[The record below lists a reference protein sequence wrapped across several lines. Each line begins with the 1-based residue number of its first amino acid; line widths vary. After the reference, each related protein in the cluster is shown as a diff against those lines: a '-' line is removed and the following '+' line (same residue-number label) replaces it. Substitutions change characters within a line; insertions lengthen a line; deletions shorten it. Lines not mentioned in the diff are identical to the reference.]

1 MKLLWLSGFPCPEYE
16 ELEKVSR
23 SPRKEELQQTELKP
37 QIIPQTES
45 EIGNW
50 LLRLAN
56 KRLKDK
62 RVRERFDENIGSI
75 VNKIEDIR
83 KSLLQESQQE
93 VFADLE
99 QRFLNESRLIFNDIK
114 EHQIIYTLNRR
125 WQKSDNN

>member
-1 MKLLWLSGFPCPEYE
+1 M
-16 ELEKVSR
+16 SR
-23 SPRKEELQQTELKP
+23 SPRREELQQTELKP

-83 KSLLQESQQE
+83 KSLSQESQQE

-114 EHQIIYTLNRR
+114 EHQIIYTLKRR
-125 WQKSDNN
+125 WQKSDDK